1 MVKVL
6 ECITNHYTKKEVLQM
21 SNSWITYAEAVTI
34 IGKNSHHPVSPQ
46 HIQTLVNRGKIG
58 MRVFRHGKQLLKR
71 SNVEATRVAVGTGNL
86 HRRDSAS
93 TS

>member
-1 MVKVL
+1 
-6 ECITNHYTKKEVLQM
+6 M
-21 SNSWITYAEAVTI
+21 SNTWITHTEAVMI

-46 HIQTLVNRGKIG
+46 YIQTLVNRGKIG
-58 MRVFRHGKQLLKR
+58 MRSFPGGKQLLKR

-86 HRRDSAS
+86 HRRDRAS

>member
-1 MVKVL
+1 
-6 ECITNHYTKKEVLQM
+6 M
-21 SNSWITYAEAVTI
+21 SNTWITHAQAVTI

-46 HIQTLVNRGKIG
+46 HVQTLVNRGKIG
-58 MRVFRHGKQLLKR
+58 IRSLPDGKQLLKR

-86 HRRDSAS
+86 HRSDRAS

>member
-1 MVKVL
+1 
-6 ECITNHYTKKEVLQM
+6 M
-21 SNSWITYAEAVTI
+21 SNPWITHAEAVTI

-46 HIQTLVNRGKIG
+46 HVQTLVNRGKIG
-58 MRVFRHGKQLLKR
+58 MRFFRGGKQLLKR

-86 HRRDSAS
+86 HHRDRTS

>member
-1 MVKVL
+1 
-6 ECITNHYTKKEVLQM
+6 M
-21 SNSWITYAEAVTI
+21 SNTWITHAEAVTI

-46 HIQTLVNRGKIG
+46 HVQTLVNRGKIG
-58 MRVFRHGKQLLKR
+58 MRFFDGGKQLLKR

-86 HRRDSAS
+86 HRRDRTS

>member
-1 MVKVL
+1 
-6 ECITNHYTKKEVLQM
+6 M
-21 SNSWITYAEAVTI
+21 SSTWITHAEAVTI

-46 HIQTLVNRGKIG
+46 HVQTLVNRGKIG
-58 MRVFRHGKQLLKR
+58 TRVFRNGEQLLKR

-86 HRRDSAS
+86 HHGDRAS

>member
-1 MVKVL
+1 
-6 ECITNHYTKKEVLQM
+6 M
-21 SNSWITYAEAVTI
+21 SNTWITHAEAVTI

-46 HIQTLVNRGKIG
+46 YVQALVNRGKIG
-58 MRVFRHGKQLLKR
+58 MRSFPGGKQLLKR

-86 HRRDSAS
+86 HHRDRAS

>member
-1 MVKVL
+1 
-6 ECITNHYTKKEVLQM
+6 M
-21 SNSWITYAEAVTI
+21 SSTWITHAEAVTI

-46 HIQTLVNRGKIG
+46 HVQTLVNRGKIG
-58 MRVFRHGKQLLKR
+58 TRFFVGGKQLLKR

-86 HRRDSAS
+86 HHGDKAS

>member
-1 MVKVL
+1 
-6 ECITNHYTKKEVLQM
+6 M
-21 SNSWITYAEAVTI
+21 SNAWITQAQAVTI

-46 HIQTLVNRGKIG
+46 HVQTLLNRGKIG
-58 MRVFRHGKQLLKR
+58 IRSFPDGKQLLKR

-86 HRRDSAS
+86 HRRDRAS

>member
-1 MVKVL
+1 MH
-6 ECITNHYTKKEVLQM
+6 T
-21 SNSWITYAEAVTI
+21 SNTWITYAEAVTI

-46 HIQTLVNRGKIG
+46 HVQTLVNRGKIG
-58 MRVFRHGKQLLKR
+58 MRFFGGGKQLLKR

-86 HRRDSAS
+86 HRRDRTN

>member
-1 MVKVL
+1 
-6 ECITNHYTKKEVLQM
+6 M
-21 SNSWITYAEAVTI
+21 SNTWITQAEAVTI

-46 HIQTLVNRGKIG
+46 YVQTLVNRGKIG
-58 MRVFRHGKQLLKR
+58 MRSFPGGKQLLKR

-86 HRRDSAS
+86 HRGDGAI

>member
-1 MVKVL
+1 
-6 ECITNHYTKKEVLQM
+6 M
-21 SNSWITYAEAVTI
+21 SNTWITHTEAVTI

-46 HIQTLVNRGKIG
+46 YIQTLVNRGKIG
-58 MRVFRHGKQLLKR
+58 MRSFPGGKQLLKR

-86 HRRDSAS
+86 HRRDRAS

>member
-1 MVKVL
+1 
-6 ECITNHYTKKEVLQM
+6 M
-21 SNSWITYAEAVTI
+21 SNTWITHAEAVTI

-46 HIQTLVNRGKIG
+46 HVQTLVSRGKIG
-58 MRVFRHGKQLLKR
+58 MRVSRNGKQLLKR

-86 HRRDSAS
+86 HRRDRAS

>member
-1 MVKVL
+1 
-6 ECITNHYTKKEVLQM
+6 M
-21 SNSWITYAEAVTI
+21 SNTWITHAEAVTI

-46 HIQTLVNRGKIG
+46 HVQTLVNRGKIG
-58 MRVFRHGKQLLKR
+58 MRSFPGGKQLLKR

>member
-1 MVKVL
+1 
-6 ECITNHYTKKEVLQM
+6 M
-21 SNSWITYAEAVTI
+21 SNAWITHAEAVTI

-46 HIQTLVNRGKIG
+46 YVQTLVNRGKIG
-58 MRVFRHGKQLLKR
+58 MRSFSGGKQLLKR

-86 HRRDSAS
+86 HHRDRAS

>member
-1 MVKVL
+1 MH
-6 ECITNHYTKKEVLQM
+6 TNNT
-21 SNSWITYAEAVTI
+21 WITYAEAVTI

-58 MRVFRHGKQLLKR
+58 MRVFHDGKQLLKR

-86 HRRDSAS
+86 HHGDRAI

>member
-1 MVKVL
+1 LKVL
-6 ECITNHYTKKEVLQM
+6 ECISSHYTKEEVMHM
-21 SNSWITYAEAVTI
+21 SNTWITYAEAATI

-46 HIQTLVNRGKIG
+46 HVQTLVNRGKIG
-58 MRVFRHGKQLLKR
+58 MRVFQDGKQLLKR

-86 HRRDSAS
+86 HRTDRAS

>member
-1 MVKVL
+1 
-6 ECITNHYTKKEVLQM
+6 M
-21 SNSWITYAEAVTI
+21 SNTWITHAEAVTI

-46 HIQTLVNRGKIG
+46 HVQTLVNRGKIG
-58 MRVFRHGKQLLKR
+58 MRFFGGGRQLPKR

-86 HRRDSAS
+86 HRRDRTS

>member
-1 MVKVL
+1 
-6 ECITNHYTKKEVLQM
+6 M
-21 SNSWITYAEAVTI
+21 SNTWITHAEAVTI

-46 HIQTLVNRGKIG
+46 HVQTLVNRGKIG
-58 MRVFRHGKQLLKR
+58 MRSFGGGKQLLKR

-86 HRRDSAS
+86 HHGDRAI

>member
-1 MVKVL
+1 
-6 ECITNHYTKKEVLQM
+6 M
-21 SNSWITYAEAVTI
+21 SNTWITQAEAVTI

-46 HIQTLVNRGKIG
+46 HVQTLVNRGKIG
-58 MRVFRHGKQLLKR
+58 MRSFPGGKQLLKR

-86 HRRDSAS
+86 HHRDRAT

>member
-1 MVKVL
+1 MH
-6 ECITNHYTKKEVLQM
+6 T
-21 SNSWITYAEAVTI
+21 SNTWITYAEAVTI

-46 HIQTLVNRGKIG
+46 HVQTLVNRGKIG
-58 MRVFRHGKQLLKR
+58 VRVFRDGKQLLKR

-86 HRRDSAS
+86 HRGDRAI

>member
-1 MVKVL
+1 MH
-6 ECITNHYTKKEVLQM
+6 T
-21 SNSWITYAEAVTI
+21 SNTWMTYEEAVTI

-46 HIQTLVNRGKIG
+46 HVQTLVNRGKIG
-58 MRVFRHGKQLLKR
+58 MRVFRNGKQLLKR

-86 HRRDSAS
+86 HRGDRTS

>member
-1 MVKVL
+1 MFL
-6 ECITNHYTKKEVLQM
+6 RREEVTHM
-21 SNSWITYAEAVTI
+21 SNTWITHTEAVTI

-46 HIQTLVNRGKIG
+46 YVQTLVNRGKIG
-58 MRVFRHGKQLLKR
+58 MRSFPGGKQLLKR

-86 HRRDSAS
+86 HHGDRAS